1 MSRPG
6 GSLRNNAMSTP
17 QAPCRNHPAADASG
31 AGPRTSAR
39 AVQVCIVT
47 GLSGAG
53 KSTALQVFEDLR
65 YFAVDGLPA
74 SLASEMADMMER
86 PSMSHFQGI
95 ALGMDMR
102 QSNFLDEIN
111 DALSVMA
118 ARGIRPLLLFLEADA
133 QELMRRYATTRR
145 PHPLEREGMGL
156 EAALAAERN
165 RLRILREMAD
175 LVIDTSRFSI
185 YDLRRSIQK
194 RWSGNRDTLRAIRVN
209 VISFGFKYGVPREAD
224 MVFDLRFLPN
234 PYFVD
239 GLRALCGKDKPVSD
253 YVFASASVVEFRKK
267 LLDLLFFILPL
278 MEAEGRYRVT
288 VAVGCTGGRHRSVA
302 MAEELSQAL
311 RQADYPASLEHR
323 HLELG

>member
-1 MSRPG
+1 
-6 GSLRNNAMSTP
+6 MSTSQQP
-17 QAPCRNHPAADASG
+17 PRRSPSDPDSPADTPKVAHER
-31 AGPRTSAR
+31 P
-39 AVQVCIVT
+39 VQVCIVT

-53 KSTALQVFEDLR
+53 KSTALRVFEDLR

-74 SLASEMADMMER
+74 SLAPEMAGMMER
-86 PSMSHFQGI
+86 PSMSHFMGI

-102 QSNFLDEIN
+102 QSNFPDEIN

-118 ARGIRPLLLFLEADA
+118 AKGIRPLLLFLEADA

-156 EAALAAERN
+156 EAALVAERN
-165 RLRILREMAD
+165 RLRPLREMAD

-185 YDLRRSIQK
+185 HDLRRSIQK
-194 RWSGNRDTLRAIRVN
+194 RWSGNKDRLRAIRVN

-234 PYFVD
+234 PYFVEE
-239 GLRALCGKDKPVSD
+239 LRPLCGKDKTVAD
-253 YVFASASVVEFRKK
+253 YVFASPSAVEFRKK
-267 LLDLLFFILPL
+267 LLDLLFFMLPL

-288 VAVGCTGGRHRSVA
+288 IAVGCTGGRHRSVA

>member
-1 MSRPG
+1 
-6 GSLRNNAMSTP
+6 MSTSQQP
-17 QAPCRNHPAADASG
+17 PCRSPSDPGPSADTPKVAHDR
-31 AGPRTSAR
+31 P
-39 AVQVCIVT
+39 VQVCIVT

-53 KSTALQVFEDLR
+53 KSTAVQVFEDLR

-74 SLASEMADMMER
+74 SLAPEMAAMMER
-86 PSMSHFQGI
+86 PSMSHFMGI

-102 QSNFLDEIN
+102 QSNFPDEIN

-118 ARGIRPLLLFLEADA
+118 AKGIRPLLLFLEADA

-165 RLRILREMAD
+165 RLRPLREMAD

-185 YDLRRSIQK
+185 HDLRRSIQK
-194 RWSGNRDTLRAIRVN
+194 RWSGNKDKLRAIRVN

-224 MVFDLRFLPN
+224 TVFDLRFLPN
-234 PYFVD
+234 PYFVEE
-239 GLRALCGKDKPVSD
+239 LRPLCGKDKAVAD
-253 YVFASASVVEFRKK
+253 YVFASPSAVEFRKK
-267 LLDLLFFILPL
+267 LLDLLFFMLPL
-278 MEAEGRYRVT
+278 MAADGRYRIT
-288 VAVGCTGGRHRSVA
+288 IAVGCTGGRHRSVA

-311 RQADYPASLEHR
+311 RQADYPTSLEHR

>member
-1 MSRPG
+1 MRTSQQP
-6 GSLRNNAMSTP
+6 
-17 QAPCRNHPAADASG
+17 PCRSPSDPDSSADTPKVAHDR
-31 AGPRTSAR
+31 P
-39 AVQVCIVT
+39 VQVCIVT

-53 KSTALQVFEDLR
+53 KSTAVQVFEDLR

-74 SLASEMADMMER
+74 SLAPEMAAMMER
-86 PSMSHFQGI
+86 PSMSHFMGI

-102 QSNFLDEIN
+102 QSNFPDEIN

-118 ARGIRPLLLFLEADA
+118 AKGIRPLLLFLEADA

-165 RLRILREMAD
+165 RLRPLREMAD

-185 YDLRRSIQK
+185 HDLRRSIQK
-194 RWSGNRDTLRAIRVN
+194 RWSGNKDKLRAIRVN

-224 MVFDLRFLPN
+224 TVFDLRFLPN
-234 PYFVD
+234 PYFVEE
-239 GLRALCGKDKPVSD
+239 LRPLCGKDKAVAD
-253 YVFASASVVEFRKK
+253 YVFASSSAVEFRKK
-267 LLDLLFFILPL
+267 LLDLLFFMLPL
-278 MEAEGRYRVT
+278 MEAEGRYRIT
-288 VAVGCTGGRHRSVA
+288 IAVGCTGGRHRSVA

-311 RQADYPASLEHR
+311 RQADYPTSLEHR

>member
-1 MSRPG
+1 
-6 GSLRNNAMSTP
+6 MSTP
-17 QAPCRNHPAADASG
+17 QPPRRGPSSADSSADA
-31 AGPRTSAR
+31 PRVVPER

-65 YFAVDGLPA
+65 YLAVDGLPA
-74 SLASEMADMMER
+74 SLAPEMVGMMER

-102 QSNFLDEIN
+102 QNNFLDEIN
-111 DALSVMA
+111 DALSAMA
-118 ARGIRPLLLFLEADA
+118 AKGIRPLLLFLEADA

-185 YDLRRSIQK
+185 HDLRRSIQK
-194 RWSGNRDTLRAIRVN
+194 RWSGNKDKLRAIRVN

-234 PYFVD
+234 PYFVE
-239 GLRALCGKDKPVSD
+239 GLRPLCGKDKVVSD
-253 YVFASASVVEFRKK
+253 YVFASSSAVEFRKK
-267 LLDLLFFILPL
+267 LLDLLFFMLPL

-288 VAVGCTGGRHRSVA
+288 IAVGCTGGRHRSVA